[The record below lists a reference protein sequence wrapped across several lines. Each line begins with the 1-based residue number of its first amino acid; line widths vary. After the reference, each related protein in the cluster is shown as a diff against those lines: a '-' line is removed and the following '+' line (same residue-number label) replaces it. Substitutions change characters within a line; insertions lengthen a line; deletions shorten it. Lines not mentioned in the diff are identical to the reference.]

1 MKRERQNFTSTV
13 VLMPLPTE
21 EGYNEPTGQFT
32 ARQPTKVENNAKQ
45 MGPLRFMHLTKPEE
59 PQSLFWR
66 FPKRNAS

>member
-1 MKRERQNFTSTV
+1 MKREGQNFTSTV
-13 VLMPLPTE
+13 VLMRPTE

-59 PQSLFWR
+59 PQSPFWR
-66 FPKRNAS
+66 FTKRNAS